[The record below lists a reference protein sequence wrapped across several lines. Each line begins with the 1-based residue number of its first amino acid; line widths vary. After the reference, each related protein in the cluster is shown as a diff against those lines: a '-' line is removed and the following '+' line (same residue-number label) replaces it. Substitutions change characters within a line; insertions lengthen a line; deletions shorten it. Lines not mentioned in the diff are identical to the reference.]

1 MSRRNHLT
9 RENALKLKAVL
20 AEKIS
25 QMHRIFY
32 SVNYA
37 VPWNEHVGIF
47 SPQIALKPA
56 FSQLYSFSFKFITSV
71 SENYF
76 ELNKETSREI
86 DRKRN
91 WEYKQDTTKGW
102 RSKRQL
108 FYPFRWLIYVFNSV
122 VNTKLPAK
130 SFVVEFWRYVFD
142 LHRLSLRAFKSLITM
157 SNLREINELLHRF
170 LGWVPSGSHHPCF
183 FLLTVLKLYGSFI
196 NYRITRTFL

>member
-1 MSRRNHLT
+1 MKWTCRHFFPANCSEACFFT
-9 RENALKLKAVL
+9 
-20 AEKIS
+20 I
-25 QMHRIFY
+25 IFFFFQVHY
-32 SVNYA
+32 KCK
-37 VPWNEHVGIF
+37 WELF
-47 SPQIALKPA
+47 
-56 FSQLYSFSFKFITSV
+56 
-71 SENYF
+71 F

-130 SFVVEFWRYVFD
+130 SFVVEFWRYVVD

-157 SNLREINELLHRF
+157 SNLREINELSHRF